1 MIDKL
6 EMFIALAAERHFG
19 RAAELCGVTQPSLS
33 SAIRQLEDQLG
44 VQLVFRGSRFQGLTP
59 EGLRVLDW
67 ARRIVG
73 DMRAMRDEMRTVHSG
88 LSGNLRIGVIPTA
101 LPMIADLTTPFTARH
116 PNMRVT
122 ILSRTSAEI
131 LTGIE
136 NLELDA
142 GITYLDNEPLGRV
155 AQAPLYSEFYR
166 FLCAPNAPLAKLA
179 RVRWSDLVAEPLCL
193 LTGDMQ
199 NRRII
204 NTHMAEAGLRVAAT
218 VESNSTIALIA
229 HVKSG
234 RWSSVVPKKLAEM
247 FIGSGDLVS
256 LPIVEPEAEHLVG
269 LITTKRE
276 PQTPVLQALLDEAI
290 TLFVNG
296 EPESAKLILRDLVNA
311 TVGFE
316 ALADEIID
324 RFCLLGPPSAH
335 IERLDELRDLGV
347 DQFAVYLQH
356 DGQDETLTSY
366 GERILPTM
374 A

>member
-101 LPMIADLTTPFTARH
+101 LPMIAELTTPFTARH

-276 PQTPVLQALLDEAI
+276 PQTPVLQALLDEAAR
-290 TLFVNG
+290 L
-296 EPESAKLILRDLVNA
+296 SSRLR
-311 TVGFE
+311 
-316 ALADEIID
+316 
-324 RFCLLGPPSAH
+324 
-335 IERLDELRDLGV
+335 
-347 DQFAVYLQH
+347 
-356 DGQDETLTSY
+356 
-366 GERILPTM
+366 
-374 A
+374 